1 MEKGKKNFQIRQ
13 QGERYGLFGAS
24 GSGKTTRA
32 RQLVRSC
39 GRLIV
44 FDSLKQEWHNNRK
57 EWLGNKAISVFT
69 IEDLKK
75 AIAKNWQKGFK
86 IVFVPTFSMEIKQ
99 LDAVCLVIWN
109 VQSGFGIEHQAKI
122 TLLLDEAQEA
132 APSGLKQIQSNHG
145 ALMLSTMGRG
155 RGINFIVC
163 SQRLKSVDINIR
175 SNLTGMFIFRL
186 SDLSDI
192 QEAKRLLLGRG
203 DAGEIGNFSYFYK
216 DENGR
221 INFFEK
227 K

>member
-1 MEKGKKNFQIRQ
+1 
-13 QGERYGLFGAS
+13 
-24 GSGKTTRA
+24 
-32 RQLVRSC
+32 
-39 GRLIV
+39 
-44 FDSLKQEWHNNRK
+44 
-57 EWLGNKAISVFT
+57 
-69 IEDLKK
+69 
-75 AIAKNWQKGFK
+75 
-86 IVFVPTFSMEIKQ
+86 MEIKQ